1 MRMVRHWSRLPRE
14 AEDSPFLKLFK
25 GRLDEAFSSLF

>member
-14 AEDSPFLKLFK
+14 AVGALTLKMFK
-25 GRLDEAFSSLF
+25 ARLISLVL